1 MTTVRVPRRAPNR
14 ADAMPISGP
23 AATDATVLTTST
35 PPACAGVSP
44 IASVISGMPHSSV
57 NVAWCISPTQWVK
70 NPCQHTGWRS
80 TMPSISRTVARGAR
94 FSLDDVP
101 PPDPVRP
108 SGSAG
113 AGGTSA
119 MAMAAAMPTR
129 AMPEPSARNAAVHP
143 SAWRSMRNGTAE
155 TN

>member
-80 TMPSISRTVARGAR
+80 TMPSISRTVARSSGLW
-94 FSLDDVP
+94 LDDAP
-101 PPDPVRP
+101 AFSP
-108 SGSAG
+108 GSAG
-113 AGGTSA
+113 AFGTSA
-119 MAMAAAMPTR
+119 MATAAAMPTS